1 VFASDYTHV
10 IVGAGSAGCVV
21 AERLSANPS
30 HRVLVVEAGAHY
42 RSADTPP
49 EVSSPNNFEVTLG
62 GEFMWPLAAC
72 VTADQGYRP
81 FQQGRGAGG
90 SSSVN
95 NTWALRARPDDVA
108 GWEAIDWADLE
119 AAYVATERDLDFGD
133 ASGHGASGP
142 LTISRLDRSRWG
154 PVDEAFAE
162 AAMGAGFPWAPDLND
177 VEATG
182 AGPIPM
188 TLDRERRVSANDA
201 FLDPAVERP
210 NLEIRDRAFVRRVVF
225 EHARAIGVEVMRDGG
240 VQLVRAE
247 QTILCAGA
255 LQTPAVLLRSG
266 IGAADELRRGGIEL
280 VVDLPEVGHNLVDH
294 PMLVCMLPLA
304 AERQLTNAR
313 CRQGN
318 CLLRHTDGDL
328 HLACLNLSP
337 RRTAIGAAFVALMH
351 PQSRGRVRFGDRD
364 DVLDVRLNCLAS
376 AHDVERLWSGLE
388 QLLELVA
395 SPSFRDVCAGPPL
408 ALDGTPVTLDQTD
421 RGAWLRRFCMPY
433 RHVAGTCAMGSPGDP
448 LAVVD
453 GQHRVIGVDDLR
465 VIDASALPDATSSNT
480 NLTVIALAHRAAR
493 LLVAEEA
500 TR

>member
-1 VFASDYTHV
+1 VYSHV

-21 AERLSANPS
+21 AERLSADPS
-30 HRVLVVEAGAHY
+30 HRVLVLEAGVHY
-42 RSADTPP
+42 RSAATPP

-62 GEFMWPLAAC
+62 GEFMWPLEAC
-72 VTADQGYRP
+72 VTADQGYRQ
-81 FQQGRGAGG
+81 FQQGRGTGG

-108 GWEAIDWADLE
+108 GWDGIDWADLE

-154 PVDEAFAE
+154 PVDHAFAE
-162 AAMGAGFPWAPDLND
+162 AAVAAGFPWSHDLND

-188 TLDRERRVSANDA
+188 TVDGERRVSANDA

-225 EHARAIGVEVMRDGG
+225 EHARAIGVEVLRDGG

-255 LQTPAVLLRSG
+255 LQTPALLLRSG
-266 IGAADELRRGGIEL
+266 VGAADELRRGGIEP
-280 VVDLPEVGHNLVDH
+280 VVDLPGVGRNLVDH
-294 PMLVCMLPLA
+294 PMFLCLLPLA
-304 AERQLTNAR
+304 AGRQLTDAR

-318 CLLRHTDGDL
+318 CMLRPAGDDL

-337 RRTAIGAAFVALMH
+337 RRTEIGAAFVALMH
-351 PQSRGRVRFGDRD
+351 PRSRGRVRLGDRD
-364 DVLDVRLNCLAS
+364 DAIDARFDCLAT
-376 AHDVERLWSGLE
+376 ADDVERLWSGLE
-388 QLLELVA
+388 QLVELVA

-408 ALDGTPVTLDQTD
+408 ALDGTPLTLDQTA
-421 RGAWLRRFCMPY
+421 RGAWLRRLCMPY
-433 RHVAGTCAMGSPGDP
+433 RHVAGTCALGS
-448 LAVVD
+448 VVD
-453 GQHRVIGVDDLR
+453 AQHCVTGVDGLR
-465 VIDASALPDATSSNT
+465 VIDASTLPDATSSNT

-493 LLVAEEA
+493 LLVAEA
-500 TR
+500 AGR